1 MGGGS
6 LLGAAALGVRMQSPS
21 SCSLCHGDRH
31 HPLGPQ
37 GEDNME
43 RSSRP
48 APHSRDAARAGI
60 YPACFPPPTVQAC
73 LLLQHNLAPAD
84 PHTTL
89 SLKEGCHELACLLLQ
104 GSKQA
109 NSNQEG
115 NQGPTASGLSSPP
128 SALFP
133 PASCF
138 CALGSRAAP
147 VFFPFS
153 EQSKSFKAQLTG
165 LLL

>member
-1 MGGGS
+1 M
-6 LLGAAALGVRMQSPS
+6 RSPS

-31 HPLGPQ
+31 HPPGPQ

-60 YPACFPPPTVQAC
+60 YPACFPPRTVRAC
-73 LLLQHNLAPAD
+73 LLLQHNLAPPD

-89 SLKEGCHELACLLLQ
+89 SLKEGYRELACLLLQ
-104 GSKQA
+104 GSKQV

-115 NQGPTASGLSSPP
+115 NQGPTASGLSSPSP
-128 SALFP
+128 ALFP
-133 PASCF
+133 PTSCF
-138 CALGSRAAP
+138 CAPGPAAP
-147 VFFPFS
+147 AFFPFS
-153 EQSKSFKAQLTG
+153 EQAESFTAQLTG